1 MIDRFIEALNREAE
15 MSAVEIADILWLAV
29 QLQESE
35 SDSSDSSD
43 SSPVEEEKDSDNDT
57 EELKQEQ
64 EIAPESCSFL
74 PLRPP
79 LLLTPR
85 QLAASNRCS

>member
-43 SSPVEEEKDSDNDT
+43 SFDSSDSSDSSVSSPVEEEKDSDNDT
-57 EELKQEQ
+57 LH
-64 EIAPESCSFL
+64 
-74 PLRPP
+74 
-79 LLLTPR
+79 
-85 QLAASNRCS
+85 